1 MRFRFRKPV
10 PIVGHKLTP
19 DPASAAELARRRA
32 GISFRPSYGFIVD
45 EVKKAGPR
53 FDAPAPVVEATPE
66 QVLELVQ
73 APAQDPTAQQIV
85 SEAPVAR
92 TPDAEPAAPA
102 GIDWSKYDEPTCYRL
117 GFPDP
122 MRRSTAELLYP
133 LPSLLRRQAG

>member
-1 MRFRFRKPV
+1 MRLPIFRRSS
-10 PIVGHKLTP
+10 IVTPRVSP
-19 DPASAAELARRRA
+19 DPRAAAELARRRCA
-32 GISFRPSYGFIVD
+32 IAFRPTYGFIVD

-102 GIDWSKYDEPTCYRL
+102 VDWSQYDEPTCYRL
-117 GFPDP
+117 GFDP
-122 MRRSTAELLYP
+122 MRHSTAELLYP

>member
-1 MRFRFRKPV
+1 MRFRFRKPAS
-10 PIVGHKLTP
+10 IVSPKLSP
-19 DPASAAELARRRA
+19 DPAAAAELARRLA

-92 TPDAEPAAPA
+92 TPSDTAAPA
-102 GIDWSKYDEPTCYRL
+102 GIDWSKYDSPACKRRRVRPSRARPQLRL
-117 GFPDP
+117 LNIPAF
-122 MRRSTAELLYP
+122 
-133 LPSLLRRQAG
+133 LRRQAD